1 MTKLKR
7 TTSFIISI
15 IIVLNVLL
23 YIFANYIV
31 VFASGYDVYS
41 ATKYAVDHAYN
52 YNDEYRD
59 FNVNDSGGDCANFV
73 SQCLVKGGNHGKLNG
88 GLPCRGYPCGFEEV
102 GAKNLGDCLK
112 KKGWTSKCGKHMSP
126 PSNIQAGDV
135 LIYHAGGC
143 DSYDAHAVLI
153 TKGGSSPKITC
164 HSSVKVD
171 NDYNY
176 MSNSKPY
183 YQWLHHS

>member
-1 MTKLKR
+1 MR
-7 TTSFIISI
+7 S
-15 IIVLNVLL
+15 LL
-23 YIFANYIV
+23 
-31 VFASGYDVYS
+31 VFGLLALTICYDRNG
-41 ATKYAVDHAYN
+41 AVQYAYN
-52 YNDEYRD
+52 YARNPNHKCGTYTSCTPCSYWGNEACGYGGD
-59 FNVNDSGGDCANFV
+59 GGDCANFV
-73 SQCLVKGGNHGKLNG
+73 SQCVVKGGKHGNLSG

-143 DSYDAHAVLI
+143 ESYDAHAVLV

-171 NDYNY
+171 ADYNY

-183 YQWLHHS
+183 YQWLHHN